1 MYRKLFKGLNL
12 KLLNFLTIH
21 LNCIE
26 KLVYNILSTI
36 LLSVYGYL
44 LVLIQLLVCKLKV
57 KDYSNCADIIW
68 DYFLQERARENNV

>member
-26 KLVYNILSTI
+26 KLVYSILSTI

-44 LVLIQLLVCKLKV
+44 LALIQLLVCKLKV
-57 KDYSNCADIIW
+57 KDYSNFADIIW
-68 DYFLQERARENNV
+68 DYFLQERACENNV